1 MNFKKLTCTN
11 SGQQKDLSVK
21 FCPLSLVDSAQ
32 KFKSR
37 IEIESTLGGRNDTQL
52 MIKSQTYEFSE
63 THTKHNTIKWARKS
77 STVDF
82 CPLDLGAGQCA
93 QNSKAELELELVV
106 EMKFTYKTQHNTV
119 G

>member
-1 MNFKKLTCTN
+1 
-11 SGQQKDLSVK
+11 
-21 FCPLSLVDSAQ
+21 
-32 KFKSR
+32 
-37 IEIESTLGGRNDTQL
+37 

-106 EMKFTYKTQHNTV
+106 EMKNSKAKLTSTLGGRNDADDQLMMESQTNEFFEA
-119 G
+119 